1 MGWIQQH
8 YEFIGVV
15 LAVITAVIAWLQLR
29 KKEPST
35 TSLKHSRVD
44 HSPTISGSHNQVI
57 IGQVPSPLKP
67 PEPTKTE
74 RASPNFVYAG
84 PKQKDVFVSP
94 WPRDG
99 ICDPSTEEERAKAIH
114 ALVLKFENRI
124 PGGDRKIARALNVIA
139 KLKYRHKNGATEHDI
154 SYGVWLNSPCNST
167 DIGIGDTRELVLM
180 CVLGN
185 NLVTFEDR
193 RIDNRDF
200 YSEAFS
206 YFSYVEHSDVQN
218 YECVDITLVDQNTQ
232 ASLSTKLKVWREGE
246 SFRTSEL

>member
-1 MGWIQQH
+1 VGWIQQH
-8 YEFIGVV
+8 YEFLGLV
-15 LAVITAVIAWLQLR
+15 LAVITPIIAWLQLR

-35 TSLKHSRVD
+35 TSLKHSPVD
-44 HSPTISGSHNQVI
+44 HSPIISGSHNQVI
-57 IGQVPSPLKP
+57 IGQAPPPLNP

-74 RASPNFVYAG
+74 RASPNLVYAG
-84 PKQKDVFVSP
+84 AKRKDVFVSP

-99 ICDPSTEEERAKAIH
+99 ICDPSTEEERVNAIH

-124 PGGDRKIARALNVIA
+124 PGGDRKIVRALNVIA
-139 KLKYRHKNGATEHDI
+139 KLKFRHKNGATERDL

-180 CVLGN
+180 CVLEN

-206 YFSYVEHSDVQN
+206 YVEHADIQN
-218 YECVDITLVDQNTQ
+218 YECVDITLIDQNTQ

-246 SFRTSEL
+246 SFCTSEL